1 MYSTYFQEWLTETF
15 KPCIIVYSSNLAK
28 ESIKKNNLTPADFL
42 RPLGDFTG
50 KKIETP
56 FIEKD
61 KILFFNLQIDFYDN
75 DKFNSI
81 QKTETQN
88 YINIMFKENAMKWD
102 FSSVLINRSRESVL
116 KIFSKFKY
124 YSSFWIR
131 NYENTLFECLSFSE
145 YELYQQ
151 PLINIFICSSLDEPS
166 IIINILNKKDN
177 IPELIS
183 KQIYESPQ
191 ENLIII
197 LNDLSDDN
205 YNKLTLEQKEENIS
219 KFKNKYSDFS
229 IINWNINEKENSED
243 KREIVSNLYKKY
255 FHKLDIYNLNN
266 DFYRKKD
273 NIYGLYIT
281 EENIDKYKQNF
292 YEYFN
297 FFIKNKLPMRMK
309 EYTDIIQNSYG
320 IKSFLTGFP
329 FISKSEDISF
339 YPNTNIYRFTDKEK
353 AYYNLGLI
361 YFYFHDYANAFEC
374 FKALIGILKEK
385 SVKHKERIKE
395 LCTICKFIISY
406 NENKFNFVDEMIAE
420 GSLEQIIRN
429 ELIIIK
435 MFENN
440 ESLYPM
446 IENILHFIIATK
458 QKFIKEYK
466 KENINKSLCFNYLY
480 PLLYE
485 KIAIYYISNNYFRK
499 FQIFM
504 IYAAESYNSLSNDMK
519 IYSLNCFS
527 YLLNIL
533 DKIDSS
539 FLKMKLF
546 FNNKLSETC
555 KLINNWNLHFKF
567 SKNCL
572 ELLTY
577 KSEQNNKEIE
587 EKFLNI
593 YLHSLDYL
601 NDINLIEGN
610 DSNVNTL
617 EIPFVDNTSL
627 FLLEQNDYRIK
638 LFSEELKIL
647 YNKEKEKNPLTW
659 LEFNKYSE
667 KLVENY
673 YVYLID
679 NDLLCI
685 KMLYDLA
692 NRKLGEI
699 VNIKNRKLKGNINQ
713 KLYVNINIKN
723 PLMINLDIS
732 SIKLNCDFY
741 PSKKDSNLNS
751 IQSHLLLSEESI
763 ILNSLENKDILLTV
777 ESKIPGQMIINGIDF
792 IFFKK
797 CKIFHLFSKKI
808 KKRLYEHRP
817 KYSLK
822 FIDDDETYKNL
833 KSKTDSYENFYI
845 EKRRRVSSMFKKRK
859 LEYEIKNFD
868 EDLYISFPKGDI
880 IDVYLYQLVLFPISI
895 TNNSN
900 NIKIKRTS
908 IFIKNSDNTKIKHFF
923 KYVTKKIYINRQH
936 NNEIFIIPFIP
947 LKLGE
952 AFIKIIIKF
961 EDEIRVKPIEIKRA
975 IIKIN
980 IKDSIS
986 FELKEIYFNYNI
998 NFDIKTNL
1006 RIINSEKLN
1015 KLEIDEPI
1023 FNNNNFMIVNTNK
1036 ELTKED
1042 EIHIKY
1048 SFQKLENQ
1056 KEKFINK
1063 NEIRYNFDFINQEL
1077 LKDNININSN
1087 THIVEKLNKFLN
1099 KFNHIIFFPLK
1110 VSEDTNSN
1118 SNKIIYGLFPYN
1130 IKLEPPYPTKDII
1143 RELLFNST
1151 KVKTD
1156 KYNINNKSLII
1167 INLSINK
1174 NTLFS
1179 FKDIIYKYE
1188 IFVNEENPEV
1198 TWIGGKKYIIMNNQN
1213 EDENNVFNCMF
1224 CFTTKLKGLI
1234 EVNRISVLL
1243 YENNDDL
1250 EEREKTILI
1259 EHISKPLSIFLD

>member
-15 KPCIIVYSSNLAK
+15 KPCILVYSSNLAK

-56 FIEKD
+56 FNEKD
-61 KILFFNLQIDFYDN
+61 KIPFFNLQIDFYDN
-75 DKFNSI
+75 DKFKSI
-81 QKTETQN
+81 PKTETQN
-88 YINIMFKENAMKWD
+88 YINTMFKENSKKWD
-102 FSSVLINRSRESVL
+102 FSSILIERNKESIL
-116 KIFSKFKY
+116 KMFSKLKY

-151 PLINIFICSSLDEPS
+151 PLINIFICSSLDDPS
-166 IIINILNKKDN
+166 IIINILNKNEN

-197 LNDLSDDN
+197 LNDLSDDK
-205 YNKLTLEQKEENIS
+205 YIKLTVEQKDENIS
-219 KFKNKYSDFS
+219 KFKNKYSDYS
-229 IINWNINEKENSED
+229 MINWNINEKENIGEQ
-243 KREIVSNLYKKY
+243 KEIVSNLYKKY
-255 FHKLDIYNLNN
+255 FHKLDIYNINN
-266 DFYRKKD
+266 NFYRKKE

-281 EENIDKYKQNF
+281 QENIDKYKQNF

-297 FFIKNKLPMRMK
+297 FFIKNKLPLRMK
-309 EYTDIIQNSYG
+309 EYSDIIQNSYG

-329 FISKSEDISF
+329 FLSKSEEISF
-339 YPNTNIYRFTDKEK
+339 YPNTNIYKFNDKEK

-361 YFYFHDYANAFEC
+361 YFYFHNYSNAFEC
-374 FKALIGILKEK
+374 FKTLIGILKEK
-385 SVKHKERIKE
+385 SIKHKERIKE

-406 NENKFNFVDEMIAE
+406 NENEFNFVNEMIAE

-466 KENINKSLCFNYLY
+466 NEDINKSLCFSYLY

-485 KIAIYYISNNYFRK
+485 KIGIYYISNNYFRK

-504 IYAAESYNSLSNDMK
+504 IYAAESYNSLSDDMK

-533 DKIDSS
+533 DKIDFS

-546 FNNKLSETC
+546 FNNKLSEIC
-555 KLINNWNLHFKF
+555 KSINNWNLHFKF
-567 SKNCL
+567 AKNCL

-577 KSEQNNKEIE
+577 KNEQNNKDIE

-593 YLHSLDYL
+593 YLNSLDYL
-601 NDINLIEGN
+601 NDANLIQGN
-610 DSNVNTL
+610 DSNINTL

-638 LFSEELKIL
+638 LFSEELKKL
-647 YNKEKEKNPLTW
+647 FNREEEKNPLTW

-673 YVYLID
+673 YVYLMD
-679 NDLLCI
+679 NDLLCL
-685 KMLYDLA
+685 KMLYDLS

-723 PLMINLDIS
+723 PLMINLEIS

-741 PSKKDSNLNS
+741 PNKKNSDSN
-751 IQSHLLLSEESI
+751 QSHLILSEESI
-763 ILNSLENKDILLTV
+763 ILNGLESKDILLTV

-808 KKRLYEHRP
+808 KNRLYEYRP
-817 KYSLK
+817 KYTVKIL
-822 FIDDDETYKNL
+822 DDDEAYKNL
-833 KSKTDSYENFYI
+833 KSKTDNYENLYI

-859 LEYEIKNFD
+859 LEYEILDFED
-868 EDLYISFPKGDI
+868 DLYISFPKGDI
-880 IDVYLYQLVLFPISI
+880 IDVYLYQLFLFPISI

-900 NIKIKRTS
+900 NVKIKRTS
-908 IFIKNSDNTKIKHFF
+908 IFIENSHNTKIKQFF
-923 KYVTKKIYINRQH
+923 KYITKKIYINPKH
-936 NNEIFIIPFIP
+936 NNEIFILPFIP
-947 LKLGE
+947 LELGE

-961 EDEIRVKPIEIKRA
+961 EDEIRVKPVEIKRA

-980 IKDSIS
+980 IKESIS
-986 FELKEIYFNYNI
+986 FELKEIYYNLNN
-998 NFDIKTNL
+998 NFDIKANL
-1006 RIINSEKLN
+1006 RIIKSEKLN

-1023 FNNNNFMIVNTNK
+1023 FNSNKFIKVNSNN
-1036 ELTKED
+1036 ELKKED
-1042 EIHIKY
+1042 EIHLKY
-1048 SFQKLENQ
+1048 SFQKLEKQND
-1056 KEKFINK
+1056 KFINK
-1063 NEIRYNFDFINQEL
+1063 NKIKYNFDFINQEL
-1077 LKDNININSN
+1077 IKDNININSN
-1087 THIVEKLNKFLN
+1087 THIVEKLNKILN
-1099 KFNHIIFFPLK
+1099 GFTNTIFFPWK
-1110 VSEDTNSN
+1110 VYEDNNSN

-1130 IKLEPPYPTKDII
+1130 LKLEPPNPTKDII

-1151 KVKTD
+1151 KINVD
-1156 KYNINNKSLII
+1156 KYHVDNKSLVI
-1167 INLSINK
+1167 INLFINK
-1174 NTLFS
+1174 YPLLS
-1179 FKDIIYKYE
+1179 FKNIIYKYE
-1188 IFVNEENPEV
+1188 IFVNEENPEI
-1198 TWIGGKKYIIMNNQN
+1198 TWIGGKKYVIMNKQN
-1213 EDENNVFNCMF
+1213 EEENDLFNCKF
-1224 CFTTKLKGLI
+1224 CFKTELKGLI

-1243 YENNDDL
+1243 YENNETL
-1250 EEREKTILI
+1250 EEKERTLLI